1 MKKIYDREAM
11 RILAHLQKA
20 RAIIEK
26 AQEDSDDGEIA
37 MNIDIAEDCV
47 GCLDEILIA
56 VNNTIL
62 D

>member
-1 MKKIYDREAM
+1 MKRINNNDAK

-26 AQEDSDDGEIA
+26 VEAASDDGEVFMDTGIA
-37 MNIDIAEDCV
+37 DECV
-47 GCLDEILIA
+47 GPLDEILVAI
-56 VNNTIL
+56 NNAIL

>member
-1 MKKIYDREAM
+1 MKKINNNDAK

-26 AQEDSDDGEIA
+26 AQTESDDGEISID
-37 MNIDIAEDCV
+37 IDIAEECI
-47 GCLDEILIA
+47 GHLDEILISI
-56 VNNTIL
+56 NNTIL

>member
-1 MKKIYDREAM
+1 MKKISDKDAK

-26 AQEDSDDGEIA
+26 AQEISDDGEIS
-37 MNIDIAEDCV
+37 MNIDIAERCV
-47 GCLDEILIA
+47 GHLDEILIA
-56 VNNTIL
+56 INNTVL

>member
-1 MKKIYDREAM
+1 MKRICNRDAN

-26 AQEDSDDGEIA
+26 AQTDSDDGEIS

-47 GCLDEILIA
+47 GCLDEILISI
-56 VNNTIL
+56 NNTVL